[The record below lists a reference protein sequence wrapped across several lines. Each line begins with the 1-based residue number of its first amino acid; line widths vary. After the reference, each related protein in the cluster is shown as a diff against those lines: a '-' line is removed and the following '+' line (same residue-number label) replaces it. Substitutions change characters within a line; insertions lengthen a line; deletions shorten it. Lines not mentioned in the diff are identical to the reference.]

1 MANVYLDTSALIKLY
16 VEEEGTEQVV
26 AITDDFDSVQ
36 IIILD
41 ITLIEARSAVR
52 RRQREGDISGADA
65 DRILD
70 RIEDDTSSS
79 FLVQPSTSAVIEGA
93 ARLIDRH
100 PLRAYDALQ
109 LAGCLVIRDIV
120 PGALTFVCADARLC
134 GAAELE
140 GLTVLNPI
148 VH

>member
-1 MANVYLDTSALIKLY
+1 MASVYLDTSALIKLY

-26 AITDDFDSVQ
+26 AITHDFDGVQ
-36 IIILD
+36 V
-41 ITLIEARSAVR
+41 ITLDVTPLEARSAVR

-79 FLVQPSTSAVIEGA
+79 FLVQPSTSAVIEWA

-100 PLRAYDALQ
+100 PLGAYDALQ

-120 PGALTFVCADARLC
+120 PGPLTFVCADVRLC

-140 GLTVLNPI
+140 GLAVLNPML
-148 VH
+148 H

>member
-1 MANVYLDTSALIKLY
+1 MASVYLDTSALIKLY
-16 VEEEGTEQVV
+16 VEEEGTERVV
-26 AITDDFDSVQ
+26 AITDDFDGVQ
-36 IIILD
+36 VIILD
-41 ITLIEARSAVR
+41 VTPLEARSAVR

-120 PGALTFVCADARLC
+120 PGPLTFVCADVRLC

-140 GLTVLNPI
+140 GLTVLNPSFQ
-148 VH
+148 